1 MDFEDD
7 CIFPVDSI
15 ALKGASQHDIAAS
28 RRNIIINDD
37 LRLGVVSPLALGVR
51 LTAVFDSVSDKR
63 KLKRKDSH
71 EALQS
76 DLERNMLTLTVK
88 KQTLMEHAKFWR
100 NTITA
105 LRVVFPT
112 GKTTLLKHSHSLH
125 APTQTRPLLSST
137 RPEYLSP
144 LSLWTPHTSVWR
156 RPALHHLPA
165 R

>member
-1 MDFEDD
+1 MDFKDD
-7 CIFPVDSI
+7 CIFWVDSI

-28 RRNIIINDD
+28 QRNIIINDN
-37 LRLGVVSPLALGVR
+37 LCLGLVSPLALGVH
-51 LTAVFDSVSDKR
+51 LTAVFDSISDER

-76 DLERNMLTLTVK
+76 DLERNMLTLTIK
-88 KQTLMEHAKFWR
+88 KQMLMEHAKFWR

-112 GKTTLLKHSHSLH
+112 GKTLLKHSHWLH
-125 APTQTRPLLSST
+125 TPTRTRPLLSST
-137 RPEYLSP
+137 PPQYLSP
-144 LSLWTPHTSVWR
+144 LSLWTPHTSAWR